1 MNFKKTVAIATAVG
15 ALTALSI
22 PAMAFENE
30 FHGMYKFMGFQ
41 TNFFNGV
48 GANLAEDAGSGFMA
62 EQRARLQYTAKANA
76 DLKLVTH
83 FELDARF
90 GGIDNYKGT
99 TGTDAGSLDADTL
112 TLETK
117 NIYLDFNEPLTKTNM
132 KVGLQGW
139 SDSYQSL
146 FLNADMTGV
155 AATKKFDKVTGM
167 LGWFRFDDNAVK
179 ATTDV
184 ARTTADLLVANA
196 KLAVSKDLTVGASYY
211 IVNDSTRA
219 VAATVAPA
227 TATLP
232 ARITVPAIT
241 KATKF
246 DRLHMVGVDAN
257 ITAGPVNVKPFAA
270 YQFGDKTATSD
281 IKAVLL
287 GAVTKTKV
295 GPGAVNLSAVY
306 LSGDDTATQEKS
318 FVTVGSSQTYFNAAN
333 MWLLVRS
340 GQQINSSNSVL
351 QNDMTAGGKGFMGVF
366 GGYEGTMGKTFYNAN
381 VGYAQTAKGTDK
393 GIGTE
398 VNAQI
403 GYKIF
408 DNMSASTA
416 VAYAFLGSA
425 YDAKNYDDP
434 YAVNLQLSYNF

>member
-1 MNFKKTVAIATAVG
+1 MNFKKTVAIATTVG

-41 TNFFNGV
+41 TNFFNGI
-48 GANLAEDAGSGFMA
+48 GANLAKDAGSGLMA

-117 NIYLDFNEPLTKTNM
+117 NIYLDFNEPLTKTNV

-139 SDSYQSL
+139 SDSYQGL

-155 AATKKFDKVTGM
+155 VAKKKFNNVTGT
-167 LGWFRFDDNAVK
+167 LGWFRFDDNTAK
-179 ATTDV
+179 TTTDV
-184 ARTTADLLVANA
+184 ARATADLIVANA

-211 IVNDSTRA
+211 IVNDST
-219 VAATVAPA
+219 VASGT
-227 TATLP
+227 
-232 ARITVPAIT
+232 IK

-281 IKAVLL
+281 IKAILL

-306 LSGDDTATQEKS
+306 LSGDDNANQEKS

-351 QNDMTAGGKGFMGVF
+351 QNDMTAGGSGFMGVF

-403 GYKIF
+403 GYNIF
-408 DNMSASTA
+408 DNMSASAA

-425 YDAKNYDDP
+425 FDAANPDDP
-434 YAVNLQLSYNF
+434 YAVNLQLSYKF

>member
-1 MNFKKTVAIATAVG
+1 MNFKKTVAIATTVG

-48 GANLAEDAGSGFMA
+48 GANLAKDAGSGFMA

-117 NIYLDFNEPLTKTNM
+117 NIYLDFNEPLTKTNV

-146 FLNADMTGV
+146 FLAADMTGV
-155 AATKKFDKVTGM
+155 AATKKFDKVTGT

-184 ARTTADLLVANA
+184 ARTTADLIVANA

-211 IVNDSTRA
+211 IVDDSTRA
-219 VAATVAPA
+219 VAAAGS
-227 TATLP
+227 
-232 ARITVPAIT
+232 VPAVK

-270 YQFGDKTATSD
+270 YQFGDKTATTD
-281 IKAVLL
+281 IKAILL

-306 LSGDDTATQEKS
+306 LSGDDTAAQEKS

-351 QNDMTAGGKGFMGVF
+351 GNDMTAGGSGFMGVF

-381 VGYAQTAKGTDK
+381 IGYAQTAKGTDK

-416 VAYAFLGSA
+416 VAYAFLGSK
-425 YDAKNYDDP
+425 YDANNYDDP
-434 YAVNLQLSYNF
+434 YAVNLQLSYKF

>member
-1 MNFKKTVAIATAVG
+1 MNFKKTVAIATTVG

-117 NIYLDFNEPLTKTNM
+117 NIYLDFNEPLTKTNV

-146 FLNADMTGV
+146 FLNADMTGI
-155 AATKKFDKVTGM
+155 AATKKFDNVTGT
-167 LGWFRFDDNAVK
+167 LGWFRFDDNDVK

-184 ARTTADLLVANA
+184 ARATADLLVANA
-196 KLAVSKDLTVGASYY
+196 KLTVSKDLTVGASYY

-219 VAATVAPA
+219 VAATA
-227 TATLP
+227 
-232 ARITVPAIT
+232 TVPAVK

-246 DRLHMVGVDAN
+246 DQLHMVGVDAN
-257 ITAGPVNVKPFAA
+257 INAGPVNVKPFAA
-270 YQFGDKTATSD
+270 YQFGDKTATTD
-281 IKAVLL
+281 IKAFLL

-306 LSGDDTATQEKS
+306 LSGDDNANQEKS

-351 QNDMTAGGKGFMGVF
+351 GNDMTAGGSGFMGVF

-403 GYKIF
+403 GYKLF
-408 DNMSASTA
+408 DNMTASTA

-425 YDAKNYDDP
+425 FDADNFDDP
-434 YAVNLQLSYNF
+434 YAVNLQLSYKF